1 MGQHSSS
8 SKKSR
13 SSSSKHSV
21 KADSGSSQHH
31 SSSRR
36 SGSSE
41 HLEALIESE
50 EIEEVNDVD
59 AVEEDAVEVNE
70 DEAVVPG
77 ADCMWDGTGEDV
89 DELSMNQICALYTE
103 SECISS
109 MNGKSKGRCTWK
121 GKMHSKTSKF
131 HTNLDD
137 NREEMVNGFSVTKV
151 MSMQFSTFD
160 VLLGTA
166 FFATLAFAVY
176 QVYRWCAIKAKANEY
191 TPLQDF

>member
-1 MGQHSSS
+1 MG
-8 SKKSR
+8 
-13 SSSSKHSV
+13 
-21 KADSGSSQHH
+21 
-31 SSSRR
+31 R

-50 EIEEVNDVD
+50 EEVDS
-59 AVEEDAVEVNE
+59 
-70 DEAVVPG
+70 
-77 ADCMWDGTGEDV
+77 
-89 DELSMNQICALYTE
+89 LSMNQICSLYTE

-109 MNGKSKGRCTWK
+109 MNGKSKGRCMWK

-131 HTNLDD
+131 HTNVEDAN
-137 NREEMVNGFSVTKV
+137 NREEMVNGLDVSKV

-176 QVYRWCAIKAKANEY
+176 QVYQWCAIKAKSMGIGHDY
-191 TPLQDF
+191 TPLHDI